1 MKPNTKR
8 KKLGSDSFPV
18 PLSGEGYE
26 YETNF
31 EFWFRVSGLGF
42 MSLPELIFS
51 ILIFPGFLFT
61 AVIGL
66 LLTWVD
72 RKVTA
77 RVQMRVGPPWYQPFA
92 DFFKLL
98 LKETMVPE
106 GAAKTVFLLA
116 PMLGVIAMPIVAVM
130 LFYMNI
136 NPYASFVGDL
146 IVILYLFALPPL
158 GIIIGG
164 SASKNPLSAV
174 GASREMT
181 QYFSYELPFLAA
193 ILVPIIKTG
202 SVKIGDIVL
211 YQELHRSVLYSLSGV
226 IATITALIC
235 IQAKLGYVPFDI
247 PEAEQE
253 IMAGPL
259 LEYSG
264 ASLAMFRLTRAMM
277 LFLLPLFVITLFWGG
292 FANLWAIPKFI
303 LIIVLIILAKN
314 TNPRLRIDQALKFF
328 WLGLGIFAIIGLILA
343 VLRL

>member
-1 MKPNTKR
+1 
-8 KKLGSDSFPV
+8 
-18 PLSGEGYE
+18 
-26 YETNF
+26 
-31 EFWFRVSGLGF
+31 
-42 MSLPELIFS
+42 MSIPTIIFS

-98 LKETMVPE
+98 LKETTVPE

-130 LFYMNI
+130 LFYMNF

-146 IVILYLFALPPL
+146 IVLIYLLALPPL

-164 SASKNPLSAV
+164 SASRNPLSAV

-181 QYFSYELPFLAA
+181 QYFAYELPFLAA
-193 ILVPIIKTG
+193 ILVPVLKTG
-202 SVKIGDIVL
+202 SIRIGDIVL
-211 YQELHRSVLYSLSGV
+211 YQQMHGSILYSLSGV
-226 IATITALIC
+226 IAAIVVLIC
-235 IQAKLGYVPFDI
+235 TQAKLGYVPFDI

-264 ASLAMFRLTRAMM
+264 ASLAMYKLSKAMM
-277 LFLLPLFVITLFWGG
+277 LFLLPLFLITLFWGG
-292 FANLWAIPKFI
+292 FADFWAIPKFL
-303 LIIVLIILAKN
+303 LIVVLIVLMKN

-328 WLGLGIFAIIGLILA
+328 WLGLGVISIISIILA
-343 VLRL
+343 ISKL

>member
-1 MKPNTKR
+1 
-8 KKLGSDSFPV
+8 
-18 PLSGEGYE
+18 
-26 YETNF
+26 
-31 EFWFRVSGLGF
+31 
-42 MSLPELIFS
+42 MSIPTIIFS

-98 LKETMVPE
+98 LKETTVPE

-130 LFYMNI
+130 LFYMNF

-146 IVILYLFALPPL
+146 IVLIYLLALPPL

-164 SASKNPLSAV
+164 SASRNPLSAV

-181 QYFSYELPFLAA
+181 QYFAYELPFLAA
-193 ILVPIIKTG
+193 ILVPVLKTG
-202 SVKIGDIVL
+202 SIRIGDIVL
-211 YQELHRSVLYSLSGV
+211 YQQMHGSILYSLSGV
-226 IATITALIC
+226 IAAIVVLIC
-235 IQAKLGYVPFDI
+235 TQAKLGYVPFDI

-264 ASLAMFRLTRAMM
+264 ASLAMYKLSKAMM
-277 LFLLPLFVITLFWGG
+277 LFLLPLFLITLFWGG
-292 FANLWAIPKFI
+292 FADFWAIPKFL
-303 LIIVLIILAKN
+303 LIVVLIVLIKN

-328 WLGLGIFAIIGLILA
+328 WLGLGIISIISLILA
-343 VLRL
+343 ITKL

>member
-1 MKPNTKR
+1 
-8 KKLGSDSFPV
+8 
-18 PLSGEGYE
+18 
-26 YETNF
+26 
-31 EFWFRVSGLGF
+31 
-42 MSLPELIFS
+42 MSIPAIIFS

-130 LFYMNI
+130 LFYMNF

-146 IVILYLFALPPL
+146 IVLIYLLALPPL

-164 SASKNPLSAV
+164 SASRNPLSAV

-181 QYFSYELPFLAA
+181 QYFAYELPFLAA
-193 ILVPIIKTG
+193 ILVPVLKTG
-202 SVKIGDIVL
+202 SIRIGDIVL
-211 YQELHRSVLYSLSGV
+211 YQQMHGSILYSLSGV
-226 IATITALIC
+226 IAAIVVLIC

-277 LFLLPLFVITLFWGG
+277 LFLLPLFLITLFWGG
-292 FANLWAIPKFI
+292 FADFWAIPKFL
-303 LIIVLIILAKN
+303 LIIVLIVLIKN

-328 WLGLGIFAIIGLILA
+328 WFGLGTLSIISLILA
-343 VLRL
+343 ISRL

>member
-1 MKPNTKR
+1 M
-8 KKLGSDSFPV
+8 SIPV
-18 PLSGEGYE
+18 I
-26 YETNF
+26 
-31 EFWFRVSGLGF
+31 
-42 MSLPELIFS
+42 IFS

-61 AVIGL
+61 AIMGL

-98 LKETMVPE
+98 LKETTVPE

-116 PMLGVIAMPIVAVM
+116 PILGVIAMPIVAVM
-130 LFYMNI
+130 LFYMNF
-136 NPYASFVGDL
+136 NPNASFVGDL
-146 IVILYLFALPPL
+146 IVLIYLFALPPL

-164 SASKNPLSAV
+164 SASRNPLSAV

-181 QYFSYELPFLAA
+181 QYFAYELPFLAA
-193 ILVPIIKTG
+193 ILVPVLKTG
-202 SVKIGDIVL
+202 SIRIGDIVL
-211 YQELHRSVLYSLSGV
+211 YQQIHGSILYSLSGV
-226 IATITALIC
+226 IAAIVVLIC

-277 LFLLPLFVITLFWGG
+277 LFILPLFLITLFWGG
-292 FANLWAIPKFI
+292 FADFWAIPKFL
-303 LIIVLIILAKN
+303 LIVVLIVLIKN

-328 WLGLGIFAIIGLILA
+328 WLGLGILSIISLILA
-343 VLRL
+343 ISRL

>member
-1 MKPNTKR
+1 
-8 KKLGSDSFPV
+8 
-18 PLSGEGYE
+18 
-26 YETNF
+26 
-31 EFWFRVSGLGF
+31 
-42 MSLPELIFS
+42 MSIPTIIFS

-77 RVQMRVGPPWYQPFA
+77 RVQMRVGPPWFQPFA

-98 LKETMVPE
+98 LKETTVPE

-130 LFYMNI
+130 LFYMNF

-146 IVILYLFALPPL
+146 IVLIYLLALPPL

-164 SASKNPLSAV
+164 SASRNPLSAV

-181 QYFSYELPFLAA
+181 QYFAYELPFLAA
-193 ILVPIIKTG
+193 ILVPVLKTG
-202 SVKIGDIVL
+202 SIRIGDIVL
-211 YQELHRSVLYSLSGV
+211 YQQMHGSILYSLSGV
-226 IATITALIC
+226 IAAIVVLIC
-235 IQAKLGYVPFDI
+235 TQAKLGYVPFDI

-264 ASLAMFRLTRAMM
+264 ASLAMYKLSKAMM
-277 LFLLPLFVITLFWGG
+277 LFLLPLFLITLFWGG
-292 FANLWAIPKFI
+292 FADFWAIPKFL
-303 LIIVLIILAKN
+303 LIVVLIVLMKN

-328 WLGLGIFAIIGLILA
+328 WLGLGIISIISIILA
-343 VLRL
+343 ITKL

>member
-1 MKPNTKR
+1 
-8 KKLGSDSFPV
+8 
-18 PLSGEGYE
+18 
-26 YETNF
+26 
-31 EFWFRVSGLGF
+31 
-42 MSLPELIFS
+42 MSIPTIIFS

-77 RVQMRVGPPWYQPFA
+77 RVQMRVGPPWFQPFA
-92 DFFKLL
+92 DFSKLL
-98 LKETMVPE
+98 LKETTVPE

-130 LFYMNI
+130 LFYMNF

-146 IVILYLFALPPL
+146 IVLIYLLALPPL

-164 SASKNPLSAV
+164 SASRNPLSAV

-181 QYFSYELPFLAA
+181 QYFAYELPFLAA
-193 ILVPIIKTG
+193 ILVPVLKTG
-202 SVKIGDIVL
+202 SIRIGDIVL
-211 YQELHRSVLYSLSGV
+211 YQQMHGSILYSLSGA
-226 IATITALIC
+226 IAAIVVLIC
-235 IQAKLGYVPFDI
+235 TQAKLGYVPFDI

-264 ASLAMFRLTRAMM
+264 ASLAMYKLSKAMM
-277 LFLLPLFVITLFWGG
+277 LFLLPLFLITLFWGG
-292 FANLWAIPKFI
+292 FADFWAIPKFL
-303 LIIVLIILAKN
+303 LIVVLIVLMKN

-328 WLGLGIFAIIGLILA
+328 WLGLGTISLISIILA
-343 VLRL
+343 ISKL